1 MVESRR
7 YGDGKVAQRH
17 VLYLGEINDSQR
29 LAWERA
35 ITVFDESTGMTEHM
49 ALFPVDRLPPA
60 GGPAAV
66 QVRLDSLRLER
77 PRQWGACWLGA
88 ELWRTLH
95 LDDFFGAR
103 LPLNRE
109 GTDWEKVLRILA
121 IYRLLSPG
129 SEWRLHRQWAGSC
142 RSLARRPLELS
153 ARPGGA
159 ARGASARRSLS
170 VTNQPPRRRSR
181 SDLALLHAAGFC
193 RGSLPHTQE

>member
-1 MVESRR
+1 L
-7 YGDGKVAQRH
+7 GDAALLTQIPQLEAGFGFFALVAQRH

-35 ITVFDESTGMTEHM
+35 ITVFDESTGTTQQL

-66 QVRLDSLRLER
+66 HVCLDSLRLER
-77 PRQWGACWLGA
+77 PRQWGACWLGD

-103 LPLNRE
+103 LPVNRE
-109 GTDWEKVLRILA
+109 GTDWEKVLRILT

-129 SEWRLHRQWAGSC
+129 SE
-142 RSLARRPLELS
+142 LA
-153 ARPGGA
+153 A
-159 ARGASARRSLS
+159 ASS
-170 VTNQPPRRRSR
+170 VV
-181 SDLALLHAAGFC
+181 
-193 RGSLPHTQE
+193 